1 MNVPACSTP
10 RPHTRPAPRSP
21 PHPFIFRNQISFKLK
36 TSPRFVIMSG
46 SSKCVNAKS
55 GKLCWP
61 SRPVCGGACSDR
73 GKTQETRRN
82 YAAACR
88 YCSPYSQVS
97 WGGHTAQHCTDPL
110 SSGET
115 RDVTSEIWDIH
126 CSWVANVHC
135 SVEHQKFLGF

>member
-46 SSKCVNAKS
+46 SSKCVTAKS

-115 RDVTSEIWDIH
+115 RDVTAEIWDIH

>member
-46 SSKCVNAKS
+46 SSKCVTAKS

-115 RDVTSEIWDIH
+115 RDVTERRSGIFI
-126 CSWVANVHC
+126 VHGWQMSIVQSNTKC
-135 SVEHQKFLGF
+135 F